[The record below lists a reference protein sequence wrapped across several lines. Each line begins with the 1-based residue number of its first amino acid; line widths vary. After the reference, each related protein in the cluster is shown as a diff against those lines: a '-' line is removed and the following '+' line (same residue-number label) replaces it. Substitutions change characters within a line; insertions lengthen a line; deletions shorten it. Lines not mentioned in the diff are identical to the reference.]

1 MSKEDKSAA
10 QSTEARAEGKIKGG
24 RFVLPIST
32 QGVNVSVLERGVS
45 ALGGGILLLSGLRR
59 GSIGGL
65 VRALLGGALVARGL
79 SGHSRPYQWL
89 GIDTASGRFPGVRSG
104 GELARLQAE
113 TAPPPAQA
121 EPGLVQHSITIGRSP
136 QELFDFWMV
145 PDNLARIMEH
155 FATVKSEADGK
166 AHWMVR
172 APLGRSVEWDT
183 HIVEQKRGEL
193 VRWEPIS
200 GAKLSGGEV
209 QFRLAP
215 GDRGTE
221 VSLRVQVEL
230 PGGAVG
236 EAVAGAVGLAP
247 DMIAHKAL
255 RSFKSLVET
264 GEIPTLD
271 GNVSARGTSDSF

>member
-1 MSKEDKSAA
+1 MSNEDKGAA
-10 QSTEARAEGKIKGG
+10 PGTGAKAEGKIKGG

-59 GSIGGL
+59 GSLGGL

-113 TAPPPAQA
+113 TAPPAQV

-145 PDNLARIMEH
+145 PDNQARIMEH
-155 FATVKSEADGK
+155 FANVKAEADGK
-166 AHWMVR
+166 AHWTVR

-200 GAKLSGGEV
+200 GAKLGGGEV
-209 QFRLAP
+209 QFRSAP

-221 VSLRVQVEL
+221 VSLKVRVEL

-236 EAVAGAVGLAP
+236 EAVAGAVGLGP